1 MIKYYE
7 TEAAYAAD
15 AKSPFESQVSLVG
28 ESNGIHYDGRNVI
41 VGAKHAKTGAIVV
54 LDGNSAMH
62 FVALDTF
69 SSSSFM
75 SNYTVVGVVA
85 VGVDHPDFRGKLVI
99 VHKENA
105 SKKWSAIYSFK
116 LTGYTLDGTDRTGI
130 LSIRTADAWGT
141 AKDFTVSYN
150 ASTAADLLDQLN
162 AYFSADT
169 QYTPAGGTAM
179 DNPFKTQNWVASK
192 DDNDNI
198 TLTFLFTDS
207 RQASNAGKTGFAL
220 TANLLPGIASSS
232 SMLRYNGERS
242 GEGSLSNWDRAI
254 TYFKDD
260 LSSSTYN
267 PTSNVTSPK
276 MGYPIC
282 KPAYL
287 GVSAHRKDG
296 DTQLDYCSALRA
308 IYGEGEEGWLK
319 FMASFWPVRPT
330 NYGPMGDKATYGD
343 GKKNTYLM
351 AGIKFTKQ
359 DNTEIAAFPAADYCA
374 SVVYN
379 HELLKKGAWQLPD
392 VDTLCAVL
400 KTIKYNTTNNRNAD
414 PVNRALNAIGGNAIS
429 NGSSSWSSSRY
440 LANVAWCSYGASGFL
455 SVSSMFVSVQAVPVA
470 LLDVS
475 EANI

>member
-105 SKKWSAIYSFK
+105 SKQWSAIYSFK
-116 LTGYTLDGTDRTGI
+116 LTGYTLDGTDRTGT
-130 LSIRTADAWGT
+130 IRVYTSSSAYED
-141 AKDFTVSYN
+141 KVISYN
-150 ASTAADLLDQLN
+150 ADSVADFLTELN
-162 AYFSADT
+162 AYFQS
-169 QYTPAGGTAM
+169 TA
-179 DNPFKTQNWVASK
+179 PFTTQNWRATADSDGNV
-192 DDNDNI
+192 
-198 TLTFLFTDS
+198 TLTFLFTFSKQRDNS
-207 RQASNAGKTGFAL
+207 GSAGFAL
-220 TANLLPGIASSS
+220 TANLLPGITASSS
-232 SMLRYNGERS
+232 ILRMNGYR
-242 GEGSLSNWDRAI
+242 GADGPISNWDRAI

-260 LSSSTYN
+260 LSSATYN
-267 PTSNVTSPK
+267 PTSEVTTTK
-276 MGYPIC
+276 LQYPIC

-287 GVSAHRKDG
+287 GTSQYRMDG
-296 DTQLDYCSALRA
+296 ETQLDYCSALRA
-308 IYGEGEEGWLK
+308 VYGEGEEGWLK

-330 NYGPMGDKATYGD
+330 NYGIMGDKATYGD

-351 AGIKFTKQ
+351 AGVKFTKQ
-359 DNTEIAAFPAADYCA
+359 DNTEIVAFPAADYCA

-379 HELLKKGAWQLPD
+379 HEMLKKGAWQLPD

-414 PVNRALNAIGGNAIS
+414 PVNRALNAIGGTAIS
-429 NGSSSWSSSRY
+429 NGSGTWSSSRY
-440 LANVAWCSYGASGFL
+440 YAGGAWYSIGSNGCLGNGNLYYSF
-455 SVSSMFVSVQAVPVA
+455 QAVPVA

>member
-198 TLTFLFTDS
+198 TLTFLFSDY
-207 RQASNAGKTGFAL
+207 RQSSNTGKTGFAL
-220 TANLLPGIASSS
+220 TANLLPGITASSS
-232 SMLRYNGERS
+232 ILRMNGYR
-242 GEGSLSNWDRAI
+242 GADGPISNWDRAI

-260 LSSSTYN
+260 ISSATYN
-267 PTSNVTSPK
+267 PTSTVTSPK
-276 MGYPIC
+276 LQYPIC

-330 NYGPMGDKATYGD
+330 NYGIMGDKATYGD
-343 GKKNTYLM
+343 GKKNTYIM
-351 AGIKFTKQ
+351 AGVKFTKQ
-359 DNTEIAAFPAADYCA
+359 DSTQIVAFPAADYCA

-429 NGSSSWSSSRY
+429 NGSHTWSSSRY
-440 LANVAWCSYGASGFL
+440 IANNAWCSDGTLGYLYISNMYRSYL
-455 SVSSMFVSVQAVPVA
+455 AVPVA

>member
-54 LDGNSAMH
+54 LDGNSALH

-75 SNYTVVGVVA
+75 SNNTVVGVVA

-105 SKKWSAIYSFK
+105 SKQWSAIYSFK
-116 LTGYTLDGTDRTGI
+116 LTGYTLDGTDRTGT
-130 LSIRTADAWGT
+130 IRVYTGSSAYED
-141 AKDFTVSYN
+141 KVISYN
-150 ASTAADLLDQLN
+150 ADSVADFLTELN
-162 AYFSADT
+162 AYFQS
-169 QYTPAGGTAM
+169 TA
-179 DNPFKTQNWVASK
+179 PFTTQNWRATADSDGNV
-192 DDNDNI
+192 
-198 TLTFLFTDS
+198 TLTFLFTFGK
-207 RQASNAGKTGFAL
+207 QASNSGSAGFTL
-220 TANLLPGIASSS
+220 TANLLPGITASSS
-232 SMLRYNGERS
+232 ILRMNGNR
-242 GEGSLSNWDRAI
+242 GADGPISNWDRAI
-254 TYFKDD
+254 NYFTADRND
-260 LSSSTYN
+260 ASYN

-276 MGYPIC
+276 LQYPIC

-287 GVSAHRKDG
+287 GTSQYRMDG
-296 DTQLDYCSALRA
+296 ETQLDYCSALRA

-330 NYGPMGDKATYGD
+330 NYGVMGDKATYGD
-343 GKKNTYLM
+343 GKKNTYIM
-351 AGIKFTKQ
+351 AGVKFTKQ
-359 DNTEIAAFPAADYCA
+359 DNTEIVAFPAADYCA

-414 PVNRALNAIGGNAIS
+414 PVNRALNAIGGTAIS
-429 NGSSSWSSSRY
+429 NGSYIWSASRCG
-440 LANVAWCSYGASGFL
+440 AGGAWCSSGGNGYLGSGYVCNSFL
-455 SVSSMFVSVQAVPVA
+455 ALPVA